1 MGARVDAVDLN
12 TLLEEE
18 VTALGSCLEVPTVAA
33 TQSDFQ
39 GFPQVLVLT

>member
-1 MGARVDAVDLN
+1 MGVN

-18 VTALGSCLEVPTVAA
+18 ATALGSRQEVPTVAA

-39 GFPQVLVLT
+39 ASPRS